1 MKTMTMDDVRRKVD
15 DLRREMI
22 DKKIPGDHVARRMLR
37 EDVSLG
43 WPMAVEAVE
52 EILAL
57 RDQVEAMRATIA
69 ALDALLPEEVTD
81 V

>member
-1 MKTMTMDDVRRKVD
+1 MTTMTMDDVRRKVD

-22 DKKIPGDHVARRMLR
+22 ARKIPTDHVARRMLR
-37 EDVSLG
+37 EDVSMG
-43 WPMAVEAVE
+43 WPTVIAVVE

-57 RDQVEAMRATIA
+57 RDQVEAMRVTIE
-69 ALDALLPEEVTD
+69 ALDAMLPEEVTD

>member
-1 MKTMTMDDVRRKVD
+1 MTTMTMDDVRRKVD
-15 DLRREMI
+15 DLRREMN
-22 DKKIPGDHVARRMLR
+22 DKRIPADYVARRMLR

-57 RDQVEAMRATIA
+57 RDQVEAMRATIE
-69 ALDALLPEEVTD
+69 ALDAMLPEEVTD